1 MIFLTVESIF
11 KKIVLIEN
19 IKHLQYHEE
28 KNLNYFLKLSP
39 ILILKNEKLNNI
51 YLSQWSVVIHSL

>member
-19 IKHLQYHEE
+19 IKHLQHHEE

-39 ILILKNEKLNNI
+39 ILILKNEKLNKI